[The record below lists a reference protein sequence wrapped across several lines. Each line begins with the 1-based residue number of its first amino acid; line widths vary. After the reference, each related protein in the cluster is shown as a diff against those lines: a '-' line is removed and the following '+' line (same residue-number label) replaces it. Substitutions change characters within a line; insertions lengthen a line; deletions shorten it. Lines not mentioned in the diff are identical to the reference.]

1 MQPTLAPAATA
12 GPPLSQ
18 RDLIAGEQ
26 FLREVFSRFLTFKSH
41 SLYFPRADDEP
52 AAEGFGDDFA
62 LAMHLPGERKVMI
75 PLAADGRLLGVFVAR
90 GVSLSAPRTVLPLL
104 PRIAAMALAQA
115 RLARAVDTD
124 PVTGLARGEALTRAV
139 EREIELVQDRILPGS
154 ASLVD
159 PGLGGPRGGFGLV
172 LLDLDY
178 FSRVSGQHGFLA
190 AEAVLAA
197 IGNLFG
203 RLSPQPG
210 LAARLHDDLFAVF
223 VPGASAARCRET
235 AEHLT
240 RELSRLTFPTQATGE
255 AFALTASAGCVAY
268 PQDMRGG
275 QFVAAP
281 AEQARILLRKAK
293 KALAVAKDLGRD
305 QVMAYHRILAEGGT
319 VLETLPLSRLS
330 VSLGRWVDA
339 EAGQRF
345 LVWSPRNE
353 RPRDIRKSDGERVSG
368 RGPTLIKGEIVLM
381 DVGEDMAFAE
391 VLQLAD
397 PHLTIEPGDRLLL
410 APQAGDEAGHAGT
423 ADAPPRRDKVTG
435 LYEHRDFLRLV
446 AADREKHAS
455 HALALI
461 LLPEPA
467 GERRSGRPAEAD
479 MAEAAAVCRTHFGQ
493 DALGGRFSASKL
505 VFYLPGREPERL
517 REAAEGALAALA
529 DCLGAPAAMALAGY
543 PCLDYSRADVPENCR
558 KALDHALLL
567 PKGPKL
573 AVFDSLSLT
582 VSGDRNFA
590 MGDVY
595 AAMEEYKQ
603 ALLADEANTLARNS
617 LGICLARLGRLEG
630 ARTEFH
636 RVIGRDAKNTMAL
649 YNLGCVCRRL
659 SENKAARSAFQK
671 CLRADPGH
679 VYSLL
684 RLGRMA
690 EEDRRFETARKYYR
704 RAMECRDGPA
714 LTLRHLARL
723 AFVRGRLDE
732 AREHLH
738 QALLHD
744 PRDAFS
750 LHLMARL
757 YLEEGQDP
765 AIAEAMARQAA
776 ALRPERAEFWR
787 ELARALEAQGK
798 TDAACEARARA
809 DGMQ

>member
-1 MQPTLAPAATA
+1 MQPTITPASPD
-12 GPPLSQ
+12 GPPLAQ

-26 FLREVFSRFLTFKSH
+26 FLREVFSRFLNFKTH
-41 SLYFPRADDEP
+41 SLYFPRAADDP
-52 AAEGFGDDFA
+52 AAGGFGPDFSQA
-62 LAMHLPGERKVMI
+62 VHLPAERKVLI
-75 PLAADGRLLGVFVAR
+75 PLAEAGRLLGVFVAR
-90 GVSLSAPRTVLPLL
+90 GANLSAPRTLLPLL
-104 PRIAAMALAQA
+104 PRVAAMALAQA
-115 RLARAVDTD
+115 RLARAVATD
-124 PVTGLARGEALTRAV
+124 PLTGLARGEELLRALS
-139 EREIELVQDRILPGS
+139 REVELVQDRILPGS
-154 ASLVD
+154 SSLVD
-159 PGLGGPRGGFGLV
+159 PGLAGPRGGFGLAV
-172 LLDLDY
+172 VDLDY

-190 AEAVLAA
+190 AEAVLAEVGA
-197 IGNLFG
+197 LFG
-203 RLSPQPG
+203 RLCPQQG
-210 LAARLHDDLFAVF
+210 LASRLHDDLFGF
-223 VPGASAARCRET
+223 FLPGASAARCREA
-235 AEHLT
+235 AET
-240 RELSRLTFPTQATGE
+240 FVRELSRLTFPVAATGE
-255 AFALTASAGCVAY
+255 SFRLTASAGCAAY

-275 QFVAAP
+275 QFVAPP

-305 QVMAYHRILAEGGT
+305 QAMACHRILAEGGV

-330 VSLGRWVDA
+330 VGLGRFADA
-339 EAGQRF
+339 EPGQRF

-368 RGPTLIKGEIVLM
+368 RSPTVIKGEIVLM
-381 DVGEDMAFAE
+381 EVAEDMAFAE

-397 PHLTIEPGDRLLL
+397 PHLPIEAGDRLLL
-410 APQAGDEAGHAGT
+410 ASQAGDEAPPAGEP
-423 ADAPPRRDKVTG
+423 AAPPRRDKVSG

-446 AADREKHAS
+446 AADREKQAAHAM
-455 HALALI
+455 ALV
-461 LLPEPA
+461 LLPVSA
-467 GERRSGRPAEAD
+467 AERRQGRPAEAD
-479 MAEAAAVCRTHFGQ
+479 MAEAAAACRAHFGQ

-505 VFYLPGREPERL
+505 VFYLPGRTAAEL
-517 REAAEGALAALA
+517 REAAEGALAALS
-529 DCLGAPAAMALAGY
+529 DCLGAPAALGLAGH

-582 VSGDRNFA
+582 VSGDRLFA
-590 MGDVY
+590 MGDIY

-603 ALLADEANTLARNS
+603 ALLADDTNSLARNS
-617 LGICLARLGRLEG
+617 LGICLARLGRLEA
-630 ARTEFH
+630 ARAEFT
-636 RVIGRDAKNTMAL
+636 RVIGGDPKNTMAL

-659 SENKAARSAFQK
+659 SETKAARGAFRK

-704 RAMECRDGPA
+704 QAMECRDGPQ

-723 AFVRGRLDE
+723 AFARGRRDE

-738 QALLHD
+738 QALVHD

-776 ALRPERAEFWR
+776 ALRPERPEFWR
-787 ELARALEAQGK
+787 ELARACDAQGK
-798 TDAACEARARA
+798 VEAAREARARA
-809 DGMQ
+809 DGV